1 MSRIP
6 LPSSPSIQINGTPT
20 SKDTST
26 GSVMSSSSASYLN
39 SPSSRVGAGAGTR
52 ASSSDA
58 GLADTRKRVSKKDEV
73 SVTFF
78 PSSWGRS
85 SGRERGGVG

>member
-6 LPSSPSIQINGTPT
+6 LPSSPSIQLNGTPT
-20 SKDTST
+20 SKDST
-26 GSVMSSSSASYLN
+26 MSSSNMSLSSSYLN
-39 SPSSRVGAGAGTR
+39 SPSSRVGAGAATR

-73 SVTFF
+73 S
-78 PSSWGRS
+78 SL
-85 SGRERGGVG
+85 